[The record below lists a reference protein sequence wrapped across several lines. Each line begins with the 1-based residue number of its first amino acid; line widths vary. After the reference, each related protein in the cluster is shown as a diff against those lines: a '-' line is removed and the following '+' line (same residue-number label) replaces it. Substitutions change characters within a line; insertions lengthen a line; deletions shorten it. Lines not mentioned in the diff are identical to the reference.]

1 MGLKSEIKSFFKG
14 DVLEDPGTLA
24 NFSRDTSLFEVRPK
38 MVVFPKDVE
47 DIKNLVKFVQK
58 TNPPTGGLSLTCR
71 SAGTDMTG
79 GPLNESIIVVF
90 TKYFKKIKEVG
101 EDYVIAE
108 PGVFYRDL
116 EKETMKKDLIMP
128 SYPASREIC
137 AVGGMVANNAGGE
150 KTLSYGKTEDY
161 VKELKVVLKD
171 GNEYTIK
178 PLNKEQLDQ
187 KINRGGFEGK
197 IYQEIYKLI
206 SENHD
211 LIKSAK
217 PQVSKNS
224 AGYNI
229 WKIWDGEIFDLTKL
243 FVGSQGTLGIVTEVK
258 FKLMHP
264 KKFSKML
271 VIFLKDLNPLA
282 TVVHKVLEFK
292 PESFESFDDHTLKL
306 GIQYLFFRFAL
317 KFLPEL
323 WMIVTGGLPR
333 LVLIAEFT
341 GDSQE
346 EVNGKA
352 HEAQNALKEFGVKTR
367 ITTDQED
374 ARKYWTI
381 RRESF
386 NLLRTK
392 IKSKKT
398 APFIDDII
406 VFPEKLPKFLPK
418 LDELLKKYEI
428 TYTIAGHIG
437 DGNFHIIP
445 LMDLS
450 DPKSKKI
457 IIELTEK
464 VYDLVFEFKGS
475 MTAEH
480 NDGLIRTPFLHRMYG
495 DKIYN
500 LFKDIKKILD
510 PDNIF
515 NPGKKVDGELD
526 YAINH
531 LKKK

>member
-1 MGLKSEIKSFFKG
+1 MTLKAEIKSFFKG
-14 DVLEDPGTLA
+14 DVLEDANTLITY
-24 NFSRDTSLFEVRPK
+24 SRDTSLFEVRPK

-47 DIKNLVKFVQK
+47 DIKKLVNFVRENK
-58 TNPPTGGLSLTCR
+58 NLSLTCR

-79 GPLNESIIVVF
+79 GPLNESIIIVF

-101 EDYVIAE
+101 DNYVITE
-108 PGVFYRDL
+108 PGVYYRNL
-116 EKETMKKDLIMP
+116 EKETLKKNLIMP

-137 AVGGMVANNAGGE
+137 AVGGIVANNAGGE
-150 KTLSYGKTEDY
+150 KTLSYGKTENY
-161 VKELKVVLKD
+161 VEELKVILKD
-171 GNEYTIK
+171 GNEYIIK
-178 PLNKEQLDQ
+178 PLNKEQLNQ
-187 KINRGGFEGK
+187 KINQNDFEGE
-197 IYQEIYKLI
+197 IYQKIHKLI
-206 SENHD
+206 SENEN
-211 LIKSAK
+211 LINSSK
-217 PQVSKNS
+217 PIVSKNS

-229 WKIWDGEIFDLTKL
+229 WKVWDGQIFDLTKL

-258 FKLMHP
+258 FKLVHL

-271 VIFLKDLNPLA
+271 VIFLKDLNSLA
-282 TVVHKVLEFK
+282 KIVHKVLEFK

-306 GIQYLFFRFAL
+306 GMRYLFFRFAI

-323 WMIVTGGLPR
+323 WMIITGGLPR

-341 GDSQE
+341 GDSLE
-346 EVNGKA
+346 EVENKA
-352 HEAQNALKEFGVKTR
+352 REAQSALKEFSVKTR

-374 ARKYWTI
+374 AKKYWTI

-392 IKSKKT
+392 IKGKKT

-406 VFPEKLPKFLPK
+406 VVPAKLPEFLPK
-418 LDELLKKYEI
+418 LDELLKQYDI

-450 DPKSKKI
+450 DPNSKKI
-457 IIELTEK
+457 IVELIKK
-464 VYDLVFEFKGS
+464 VYQLVFEFKGS

-480 NDGLIRTPFLHRMYG
+480 NDGLIRTPFLHQMYG

-500 LFKDIKKILD
+500 LFKDIKKIFD

>member
-1 MGLKSEIKSFFKG
+1 MNLKAEIKSFFKG
-14 DVLEDPGTLA
+14 DVLEDANTLTTY
-24 NFSRDTSLFEVRPK
+24 SRDTSLFEVRPK

-47 DIKNLVKFVQK
+47 DIKNIVKFVEQNK
-58 TNPPTGGLSLTCR
+58 NQNLSLTCR

-79 GPLNESIIVVF
+79 GPLNESIIIVF

-101 EDYVIAE
+101 ADYVIAE
-108 PGVFYRDL
+108 PGVYYRDL
-116 EKETMKKDLIMP
+116 ERETIKKDLIMP
-128 SYPASREIC
+128 SYPASRETC

-150 KTLSYGKTEDY
+150 KTLSYGKTENY
-161 VKELKVVLKD
+161 VQELKIILKD
-171 GNEYTIK
+171 GNEYVIK

-187 KINRGGFEGK
+187 KINQNDFEGE
-197 IYQEIYKLI
+197 IYQKVYKLI
-206 SENHD
+206 SENKN
-211 LIKSAK
+211 LINSSK
-217 PQVSKNS
+217 PIVSKNS

-229 WKIWDGEIFDLTKL
+229 WKIWNGQTFDLTKL
-243 FVGSQGTLGIVTEVK
+243 FVGSQGTLGIVTEIK
-258 FKLMHP
+258 FGLVHP

-271 VIFLKDLNPLA
+271 VMFLKDLGSLA
-282 TVVHKVLEFK
+282 QIVHKILEFK

-306 GIQYLFFRFAL
+306 GIRYLFFRFAI

-323 WMIVTGGLPR
+323 WTVVTGGLPR

-341 GDSQE
+341 GNSLE
-346 EVNGKA
+346 AVKNKA
-352 HEAQNALKEFGVKTR
+352 QAAQNALQEFGVRTR
-367 ITTDQED
+367 ITKDQED
-374 ARKYWTI
+374 ADKYWTV

-392 IKSKKT
+392 TKGKKT

-406 VFPEKLPKFLPK
+406 VPPERLPEFLPK
-418 LDELLKKYEI
+418 LDELLKKYDI
-428 TYTIAGHIG
+428 TYTVAGHIG

-445 LMDLS
+445 LMNLS
-450 DPKSKKI
+450 DPKSKEI
-457 IIELTEK
+457 IVELTK
-464 VYDLVFEFKGS
+464 RVYDLVFEFKGS

-480 NDGLIRTPFLHRMYG
+480 NDGLIRTPFLHQMYG

-500 LFKDIKKILD
+500 LFKDIKKIFD

-531 LKKK
+531 IKKR

>member
-1 MGLKSEIKSFFKG
+1 MSLKDEINSFFKG
-14 DVLEDPGTLA
+14 DVLEDTNTL
-24 NFSRDTSLFEVRPK
+24 NSYSRDTSIFEVKPR
-38 MVVFPKDVE
+38 MVVFPKDTE
-47 DIKNLVKFVQK
+47 DIKNLVKFVEQNK
-58 TNPPTGGLSLTCR
+58 NKHLSLTCR
-71 SAGTDMTG
+71 AAGTDMTG
-79 GPLNESIIVVF
+79 GPLNESIIISF

-101 EDYVIAE
+101 NDYAVVE
-108 PGVFYRDL
+108 PGVYYRDL
-116 EKETMKKDLIMP
+116 EKETLKKDLIMP

-150 KTLSYGKTEDY
+150 KTLSYGKTENY
-161 VKELKVVLKD
+161 VEELKVVLKD

-187 KINRGGFEGK
+187 KINQNDFEG
-197 IYQEIYKLI
+197 EIYKEVFNLI
-206 SENHD
+206 RGNEKLVDST
-211 LIKSAK
+211 K
-217 PQVSKNS
+217 PIVSKNS

-229 WKIWDGEIFDLTKL
+229 WKVWDGQTFDLTKL
-243 FVGSQGTLGIVTEVK
+243 FVGSQGTLGIITEIK
-258 FKLMHP
+258 FKLVHP

-271 VIFLKDLNPLA
+271 VIFLKDLDPLVR
-282 TVVHKVLEFK
+282 VVHKILKFK

-306 GIQYLFFRFAL
+306 GIRYLFFCFAV

-323 WMIVTGGLPR
+323 WMVVSGGLPH

-341 GDSQE
+341 GDFEE
-346 EVNGKA
+346 EVQNKIL
-352 HEAQNALKEFGVKTR
+352 EAQNSLKEFNIKTR
-367 ITTDQED
+367 ITKDKQD
-374 ARKYWTI
+374 SQKYWTV

-392 IKSKKT
+392 IKGKKT

-406 VFPEKLPKFLPK
+406 VTPEKLQEFLPR
-418 LDELLKKYEI
+418 LDDVLKRYDL

-437 DGNFHIIP
+437 DSNFHIIP

-450 DPKSKKI
+450 DPKSKEI
-457 IIELTEK
+457 IVELIK
-464 VYDLVFEFKGS
+464 QVYDLVFEFKGS

-480 NDGLIRTPFLHRMYG
+480 NDGLIRTPFLHQMYG
-495 DKIYN
+495 DKVYN
-500 LFKDIKKILD
+500 LFKEIKNIFD

-531 LKKK
+531 IRNK